1 MTLFH
6 RRHFLK
12 TTGAIG
18 LGAGLLGRLPQ
29 LCSAE
34 EAVKEAAKGAPN
46 AEKLGWRLGANT
58 YTFRLFPLFE
68 ALDKIASL
76 GLKYAEIGPGVPLS
90 KDDPTLVSE
99 TMSESAKKTLKT
111 KAADLG
117 LQFVTYSCMG
127 DYKDEATCRRIFEFA
142 KELGVEDL
150 YFEESPDKL
159 EMFDKLCNEYGLNA
173 AIHNHPKPAPY
184 WSPDKVLKA
193 IEGRS
198 KRIGALADTGHW
210 KRSGLDPVEC
220 LKKLEGHIIC
230 FHFKDLVK
238 EGDGYHD
245 VPWGTGVCDV
255 KAMLTEIHRQGLKAP
270 FSFEYEYH
278 WENSLPE
285 LAQSVAYFDKI
296 AAELLAE
303 KKS

>member
-1 MTLFH
+1 MAPLH
-6 RRHFLK
+6 RRDFLK

-18 LGAGLLGRLPQ
+18 LGAGVFGRFPA

-34 EAVKEAAKGAPN
+34 DAMKEAAKGAPH
-46 AEKLGWRLGANT
+46 AEKLGWLLGANT
-58 YTFRLFPLFE
+58 YTFQLFPLFE

-76 GLKYAEIGPGVPLS
+76 GLRYVEFGPRVQFS
-90 KDDPTLVSE
+90 KDDPTVVSE
-99 TMSESAKKTLKT
+99 SMSEAARKTLKK

-117 LQFVTYSCMG
+117 LKFVTYSCMG
-127 DYKDEATCRRIFEFA
+127 DYKDEAATRKIMEFA
-142 KELGVEDL
+142 KDMGAENL
-150 YFEESPDKL
+150 YYEESEDKL
-159 EMFDKLCNEYGLNA
+159 EMFDRLCNEYGLNA
-173 AIHNHPKPAPY
+173 AIHNHPKNARY
-184 WSPDKVLKA
+184 WSPDLVLKA
-193 IEGRS
+193 IQGRS
-198 KRIGALADTGHW
+198 KRVGALADTGHW
-210 KRSGLDPVEC
+210 KRSGLVPVEC

-238 EGDGYHD
+238 EGNEYHD

-285 LAQSVAYFDKI
+285 LAQSVVYFNKV
-296 AAELLAE
+296 AAELLE
-303 KKS
+303 QKKS

>member
-1 MTLFH
+1 MAILH
-6 RRHFLK
+6 RRDFLK
-12 TTGAIG
+12 TSGVIG
-18 LGAGLLGRLPQ
+18 LGAGLLGRFPV

-34 EAVKEAAKGAPN
+34 DAVKEAAKGAPN

-76 GLKYAEIGPGVPLS
+76 GLKYVEIGPGTRFT
-90 KDDPTLVSE
+90 KDDPTVVSE
-99 TMSESAKKTLKT
+99 TMSAETRKTLKK
-111 KAADLG
+111 KAGDLG
-117 LQFVTYSCMG
+117 IKFVTYSAKG
-127 DYKDEATCRRIFEFA
+127 IFKDEDSSRRTFDLA
-142 KELGVEDL
+142 KDLGIENF
-150 YFEESPDKL
+150 YFEESEDKI
-159 EMFDKLCNEYGLNA
+159 EMVDKLCVEYGINA
-173 AIHNHPKPAPY
+173 AIHNHPKDAPY
-184 WSPDKVLKA
+184 WSPEKVLKA

-198 KRIGALADTGHW
+198 KRFGALADTGHW
-210 KRSGLDPVEC
+210 KRSGLVPVEC

-230 FHFKDLVK
+230 FHFKDLIK
-238 EGDGYHD
+238 EGDDYHD

-255 KAMLTEIHRQGLKAP
+255 KGMLTEIHRQGLKAP

-285 LAQSVAYFDKI
+285 LAQSVVYFDKI
-296 AAELLAE
+296 AAELLEE